1 MNDLFI
7 KPVHIIT
14 LLIILSLEYM
24 NCQCRRAVCLS
35 ITSLKSLLRV
45 FCVWNSLI
53 ENWSNKSKFNLL
65 KSSVPFVLFCFVCL
79 SVLFVCLFGLFLKE
93 GGGVLLH
100 RKVLCNNGMRVI
112 LFHLPMR
119 FTWIILLLILFW
131 IHMSIRFDGLNIVS
145 NIGW

>member
-24 NCQCRRAVCLS
+24 NCQCRWAVCLS

-93 GGGVLLH
+93 GGGGYCIG
-100 RKVLCNNGMRVI
+100 RSYVI
-112 LFHLPMR
+112 MGWEWYYFICQCGSLGLFC
-119 FTWIILLLILFW
+119 FLFCFEYIW
-131 IHMSIRFDGLNIVS
+131 ASGLMV
-145 NIGW
+145 